1 MKNINRKKILFI
13 ANILTHHKIFNDGII
28 QNMAKKGFDVK
39 VIAHKDKNY
48 PNYKKNK
55 IEFIEWPVKRGS
67 KNIVAEILSFWF
79 LFKIIKKEKPDIVHN
94 FTIKANIYGTISAK
108 LLNTK
113 KIINTITGLGYIY
126 TDQKITTLPLRFLV
140 KIVWILSINLSN
152 LVIFMNKTDMNLM
165 GKFLSTNKIIIPG
178 HGIDEIFYSKKNA
191 DKEKVKKVK
200 KEILLK
206 KNEIVITTI
215 GRLIEHKGIYEF
227 AKAAKIIRNKYPK
240 AKFVIVGATDLDN
253 PTKIPDNQL
262 EEIKNQGIII
272 LKDRTDVREILFL
285 TDIFVLA
292 TYMEAV
298 PQVILEAM
306 SMELPIVATDVSG
319 CNERVID
326 GKNGYLA
333 KVKNPISLAIKI
345 EKMLKN
351 KNLIK
356 KMGQYSRRLIE
367 QKYRKKMTTKI
378 ISKYYD

>member
-1 MKNINRKKILFI
+1 MKNKNRKKILFI

-39 VIAHKDKNY
+39 VIAKKDKKY
-48 PNYKKNK
+48 PDYRKNGV
-55 IEFIEWPVKRGS
+55 EFIEWQLNRGG
-67 KNIVAEILSFWF
+67 KNIFAEIRSLW
-79 LFKIIKKEKPDIVHN
+79 LLLKIIKKEKPDIVHN

-126 TDQKITTLPLRFLV
+126 TDQKITTLPLRILA
-140 KIVWILSINLSN
+140 KLVWISSMNMSN
-152 LVIFMNKTDMNLM
+152 LIIFMNKTDMNVM
-165 GKFLSTNKIIIPG
+165 GKFLSTKKIVIPG
-178 HGIDEIFYSKKNA
+178 HGIDEIFYSKKSA

-206 KNEIVITTI
+206 KNELVITTI

-227 AKAAKIIRNKYPK
+227 AKAAKIIREKYPGT
-240 AKFVIVGATDLDN
+240 KFVIVGATDLDN
-253 PTKIPDNQL
+253 PTKIADNRL
-262 EEIKNQGIII
+262 EEIENQGIVI
-272 LKDRTDVREILFL
+272 LKDRADVREILFL

-319 CNERVID
+319 CNERVIK

-333 KVKNPISLAIKI
+333 EVKNPISLAIEI
-345 EKMLKN
+345 EKILKN
-351 KNLIK
+351 KKLMEN
-356 KMGQYSRRLIE
+356 MGQSSRILIE
-367 QKYRKKMTTKI
+367 QKYRKEMMTKI